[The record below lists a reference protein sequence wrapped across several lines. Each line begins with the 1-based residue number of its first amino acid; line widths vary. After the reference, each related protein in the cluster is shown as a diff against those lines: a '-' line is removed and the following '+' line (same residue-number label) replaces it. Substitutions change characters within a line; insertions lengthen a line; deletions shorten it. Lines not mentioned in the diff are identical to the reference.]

1 MSLYKVIFLG
11 MAVAGPEEE
20 VRLVKGLQG
29 KFKLSPEKAESLLQR
44 VPIVIKKGAS
54 KEEMERFVKAFEEI
68 GGRVRVE
75 EEAAEPLEISE
86 ESEPKRRPEPKTRAE
101 PSFPREPERRPYT
114 GSTIT
119 CPQCGFEQ
127 PETDEC
133 IKCGMMI
140 SRYAQYQEMAR
151 SYESKIGEISSEEKH
166 SPWEGEE
173 GFVGAF
179 FKTTQEV
186 LFSPTKFFK
195 KVARGKGYWS
205 PFIFGVISGIIGF
218 GVVLL
223 WQWLLFSGMI
233 PLRIQSFIPY
243 SLFLT
248 FVIILIPFMI
258 TFSIFVGSA
267 ITHFCLMIV
276 RGNKRGFTATF
287 RTISYS
293 YSARLFDIV
302 PVIGSFIGSIYM
314 LILIIIGV
322 REGHDISTGKAI
334 LAVFLPVIVGIGLV
348 IMAVFLIPIFFG
360 SMRFFGGVRV

>member
-20 VRLVKGLQG
+20 IRLVKGLQG

-86 ESEPKRRPEPKTRAE
+86 ESEAKRRPEPKTRAE
-101 PSFPREPERRPYT
+101 PSFPREPERKPYT
-114 GSTIT
+114 GNMIT

-133 IKCGMMI
+133 IKCGVVI
-140 SRYAQYQEMAR
+140 SKYIQYQEMAR
-151 SYESKIGEISSEEKH
+151 SYEGKIREIYSEEIR

-195 KVARGKGYWS
+195 KVARGKGYW
-205 PFIFGVISGIIGF
+205 PPLIYGIITGIIGRF
-218 GVVLL
+218 ADLL
-223 WQWLLFSGMI
+223 WVWLIVNPFLPPPIRNFLAISYTIALIIIIFCM
-233 PLRIQSFIPY
+233 PLW
-243 SLFLT
+243 
-248 FVIILIPFMI
+248 VA
-258 TFSIFVGSA
+258 FSILLWSGV
-267 ITHFCLMIV
+267 THFCLSIV
-276 RGNKRGFTATF
+276 RGNRKGFEVTF
-287 RTISYS
+287 RAISYS
-293 YSARLFDIV
+293 YSARLFHIV
-302 PVIGSFIGSIYM
+302 PFIGSTIGFVYR
-314 LILIIIGV
+314 ILLAITGV
-322 REGHDISTGKAI
+322 REAHGITTGRALIAI
-334 LAVFLPVIVGIGLV
+334 LLPLIVLVGIVMV
-348 IMAVFLIPIFFG
+348 ILLPLYIRGMG
-360 SMRFFGGVRV
+360 FFGGVRV